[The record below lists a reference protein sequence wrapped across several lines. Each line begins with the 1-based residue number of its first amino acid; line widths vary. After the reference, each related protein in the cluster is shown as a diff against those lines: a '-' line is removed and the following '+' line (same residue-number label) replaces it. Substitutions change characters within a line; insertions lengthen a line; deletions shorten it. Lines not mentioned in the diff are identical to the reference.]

1 MTCRLDIPLTRLCME
16 KLENLAGAFG
26 ADAGNLAEVCNRS
39 PLDLL
44 QRPEVMQQGTFA

>member
-1 MTCRLDIPLTRLCME
+1 MTRAEVPLTRLCME

-26 ADAGNLAEVCNRS
+26 ADAGNLAEVGDRS

-44 QRPEVMQQGTFA
+44 QRPEVMQLGPFA